1 MLCIGAAPR
10 FESCAA
16 WSMFIPGFR
25 GGWVPALRKLRSI
38 IALSV
43 GVHVARAVAVVV
55 AVDFADSYV
64 VGCERVV
71 FGS

>member
-1 MLCIGAAPR
+1 MVLQRPT
-10 FESCAA
+10 
-16 WSMFIPGFR
+16 
-25 GGWVPALRKLRSI
+25 
-38 IALSV
+38 LSV

-71 FGS
+71 MMDFWLKKRIVLQTLVPHGQPMRE

>member
-1 MLCIGAAPR
+1 MYFFDWFYSSQPYLLG
-10 FESCAA
+10 EY
-16 WSMFIPGFR
+16 
-25 GGWVPALRKLRSI
+25 LT
-38 IALSV
+38 ALSV
-43 GVHVARAVAVVV
+43 SLHVARAVAVVV